1 MTEENNLSADEVRQY
16 IISEY
21 EYLNLTESQIQQYVK
36 FILKIDKFRKYNVKL
51 KNIGSALA
59 FFEEKF
65 NLIYDMFLSEGYN
78 RETSLELTKRAI
90 LYSDRK
96 KFLVILNLLRM
107 LALEE
112 QTIINGYILHM
123 RFPENTHAK
132 KCFFMEIN
140 HHDTD
145 NKIFKD
151 LFKISDKAFEDKFN
165 TNVAQLLKKYPL
177 SEETKEVWR
186 ILANL
191 TDEKLYEEYH
201 LTRQEMA
208 EIYPTTKEEL
218 KILKLLSNL
227 SDKEIIAKYGI
238 TRAELLRKYP
248 LNSDTLRAIISINK
262 TDDDTVAKLFD
273 QPKSEVL
280 KLRTITTEMILL
292 ANEKIKLKRKYYS
305 KEELKEKLMNKKR
318 GTI

>member
-1 MTEENNLSADEVRQY
+1 MIEETPLSVDEVRQY

-51 KNIGSALA
+51 KNIGSAFA

-96 KFLVILNLLRM
+96 EIFVNLNLLRM

-112 QTIINGYILHM
+112 QTIINNYILHM

-145 NKIFKD
+145 KKIMKD
-151 LFKISDKAFEDKFN
+151 LFKISDKDFEDKFN

-177 SEETKEVWR
+177 TEETKEVWI
-186 ILANL
+186 ILASL
-191 TDEKLYEEYH
+191 TNEKLYEEYH
-201 LTRQEMA
+201 LTREEMA

-218 KILKLLSNL
+218 KILKLLTNL
-227 SDKEIIAKYGI
+227 SDKEIIDKYGI
-238 TRAELLRKYP
+238 TRVELLRKHP
-248 LNSDTLRAIISINK
+248 LNSDTLKALAAINK
-262 TDDDTVAKLFD
+262 TSDDTVSKLFN

-280 KLRTITTEMILL
+280 KLRNITTEMILL

-305 KEELKEKLMNKKR
+305 KEELKEKLMSKKR
-318 GTI
+318 GVI